1 MALLTLSFPVGSKF
15 SVPVPT
21 NSSAI
26 TLPSDLSSAVYA
38 IPHSELSTFVDSI
51 AELPAVDGLDNQ
63 GRRRRWVQV
72 GLDRTKRGW
81 AEMVYEF
88 VNTLIGLLKVRDNL
102 GSTIFYVLISAAERG
117 AT

>member
-1 MALLTLSFPVGSKF
+1 MPA
-15 SVPVPT
+15 

-26 TLPSDLSSAVYA
+26 TLPSGLSSAVYA
-38 IPHSELSTFVDSI
+38 IPHSELNTFVDSI
-51 AELPAVDGLDNQ
+51 AELPAVDGLDNK

-81 AEMVYEF
+81 AEKVLES
-88 VNTLIGLLKVRDNL
+88 VNTLIGLVKVRDNL
-102 GSTIFYVLISAAERG
+102 GSTVFCVLISAAERG

>member
-15 SVPVPT
+15 SVPVPA

-38 IPHSELSTFVDSI
+38 IPHSELNTFVDSV

-81 AEMVYEF
+81 GEKVHEF
-88 VNTLIGLLKVRDNL
+88 TNTFIGLVKVRDSL
-102 GSTIFYVLISAAERG
+102 RSAVF
-117 AT
+117 